1 MQSTV
6 TQYGPV
12 AFAGLMDGVA
22 NPQNV
27 RSYSAEAA
35 VGLAR
40 AVMLGTNKDKQ
51 VLHATTGAAAIGF
64 AIHDQAR
71 EQNSAGLV
79 QYAAK
84 ETVSVLNMGRFWCET
99 NDAVAAGAVANLVV
113 ATGKLT
119 DEAVTAGTEAFTQVS
134 VRFITSTTGAG
145 LAIVEV
151 K

>member
-6 TQYGPV
+6 SQYGPV
-12 AFAGLMDGVA
+12 AVAGLLDGVA
-22 NPQNV
+22 NPRNI
-27 RSYSAEAA
+27 RSYAAEAA
-35 VGLAR
+35 VGMAR

-71 EQNSAGLV
+71 EQSSAGVV

-84 ETVSVLNMGRFWCET
+84 ETVNVLNMGRFWCET

-119 DEAVTAGTEAFTQVS
+119 DEAVAAGIEAFTQIS
-134 VRFITSTTGAG
+134 VRFISSTSAAG
-145 LAIVEV
+145 LAIVEL